1 MRLVRH
7 ASLVLAIAALVI
19 AGLAVPSPAAAHVP
33 TIGATRGSF
42 PDVPDQVV
50 PYRWAAT
57 TYPSWLTAAASTA
70 LAGYRT
76 DNNSR
81 GPRPVLATGVTA
93 SATVGYTGA
102 LTSPCNSV
110 QNLQWLQCAS
120 NGGTASFR
128 IHVRDFERA
137 PYGDWRWWD
146 RAATCLTA
154 TGARAG
160 GCWLVGRAM
169 IHEAGHAIPA
179 FGHDGQS
186 EAETVMRSA
195 SPQVGTAGGA
205 RTTYERCDEAAL
217 QLIWDL
223 ADLAG
228 PYADCLDH
236 VDGAGTAGLR
246 TTLSVGSTGYRA
258 CTGSTAAVGG
268 RLATAAD
275 SRYGRL
281 SGNPLAGRRVVVDR
295 KPRSATTWTAG
306 VDAIVATAA
315 LTGANWT
322 RALASPSGLA
332 GTWDYRA
339 RFGGDRSLDP
349 AGPVT
354 FSVTWAAC
362 Y

>member
-1 MRLVRH
+1 MRHLRH
-7 ASLVLAIAALVI
+7 ASLVLALAVLVTA
-19 AGLAVPSPAAAHVP
+19 AGLADPSAAAAHVP
-33 TIGATRGSF
+33 TAGASRGSF
-42 PDVPDQVV
+42 ADLPDQLV

-57 TYPSWLTAAASTA
+57 TYPSWLTAAATGA
-70 LAGYRT
+70 LAGYRN

-81 GPRPVLATGVTA
+81 GPRPVLATSA
-93 SATVGYTGA
+93 NATVGYTGA

-110 QNLQWLQCAS
+110 QNLQWLQCAA

-146 RAATCLTA
+146 RAATCLAA
-154 TGARAG
+154 TGARAS
-160 GCWLVGRAM
+160 GCWLIGRAM
-169 IHEAGHAIPA
+169 IHEAGHAIPG
-179 FGHDGQS
+179 FGHDGQT
-186 EAETVMRSA
+186 EAETVMRST

-217 QLIWDL
+217 QLLWDL

-236 VDGAGTAGLR
+236 IGGAGTSGLR
-246 TTLSVGSTGYRA
+246 TTLSIGSTGYRA

-268 RLATAAD
+268 RLATATD
-275 SRYGRL
+275 SRYGKL
-281 SGNPLAGRRVVVDR
+281 SGNPLAGRLVRLDR
-295 KPRSATTWTAG
+295 KLRSATTWTTG
-306 VDAIVATAA
+306 VDAIAATAVSGG
-315 LTGANWT
+315 TNWS

-339 RFGGDRSLDP
+339 RFEGDRSLDP
-349 AGPVT
+349 AATVG
-354 FSVTWAAC
+354 FSVTWSAC
-362 Y
+362 W